1 MKSVAVA
8 ILAVAVLDGSALA
21 AIPSTT
27 DYKLATEPLVTGKVA
42 SVNDQTLVMDTDQG
56 SQVSLHMDSRTM
68 VPTDLAPGLQAWVEF
83 KLEKNGDYYAKRVI
97 PMREG
102 MNRNRELAYSTLHDQ
117 GAPMASNTTPGSDAT
132 PGTSDS
138 SAPGAAAG
146 AGAAAGMGSSSGT
159 DAATTADHKSAGAG
173 KHGSLPQT
181 ASDQPLLLL
190 LGTLALAAAGV
201 LAVSR
206 RLRRAA

>member
-1 MKSVAVA
+1 MKSVAFA

-42 SVNDQTLVMDTDQG
+42 TVTDQMLVMDTDQG

-102 MNRNRELAYSTLHDQ
+102 MSRNRELAYSTLHDQ
-117 GAPMASNTTPGSDAT
+117 GAPMATNTTPAPDAT
-132 PGTSDS
+132 SG
-138 SAPGAAAG
+138 
-146 AGAAAGMGSSSGT
+146 AAGMGASSGT
-159 DAATTADHKSAGAG
+159 DAPTAETSTPETG
-173 KHGSLPQT
+173 KHQSLPQT
-181 ASDQPLLLL
+181 ASDQPLILL
-190 LGTLALAAAGV
+190 LGTLALALAGA
-201 LAVSR
+201 LAMSR
-206 RLRRAA
+206 RLRRA

>member
-1 MKSVAVA
+1 MKSVAFA

-42 SVNDQTLVMDTDQG
+42 TVTDQMLVMDTDQG

-68 VPTDLAPGLQAWVEF
+68 VPTDLAPGMQAWVEF

-102 MNRNRELAYSTLHDQ
+102 MSRNRELAYSTLHDQ
-117 GAPMASNTTPGSDAT
+117 GAPMATNTTPAPDAT
-132 PGTSDS
+132 SG
-138 SAPGAAAG
+138 
-146 AGAAAGMGSSSGT
+146 AAGMGASSGT
-159 DAATTADHKSAGAG
+159 DAPTAETSTPETG
-173 KHGSLPQT
+173 KHQSLPQT
-181 ASDQPLLLL
+181 ASDQPLILL
-190 LGTLALAAAGV
+190 LGTLALALAGA
-201 LAVSR
+201 LAMSR
-206 RLRRAA
+206 RLRRA

>member
-56 SQVSLHMDSRTM
+56 SQVSLEMDSRTM
-68 VPTDLAPGLQAWVEF
+68 VPTDLAPGMQAWVEF
-83 KLEKNGDYYAKRVI
+83 KLEKNGNYYAKRVI

-117 GAPMASNTTPGSDAT
+117 GAPLATNATSGSDAT
-132 PGTSDS
+132 SGTGASG
-138 SAPGAAAG
+138 AGAAAG
-146 AGAAAGMGSSSGT
+146 AGAAVGSGASSEADASTTAANSSSDT
-159 DAATTADHKSAGAG
+159 G
-173 KHGSLPQT
+173 KHESLPQT
-181 ASDQPLLLL
+181 ASNQPLLLL

-206 RLRRAA
+206 RLRRA